1 MPYTPTFNTFDPRA
15 FVENL
20 LTAIEDQQEEA
31 LAWVAGED
39 EPLPNIAKFYNSAAG
54 RLTTVFPVLM
64 VTNHSAAQKT
74 EDTLE
79 VAMSVDFELMISGGN
94 PDILTSKALDYS
106 YMLTSILQNTRPKS
120 LSTTAVAFNGYL
132 DTLETEFSVLRGLN
146 GSSSSFL
153 QIVQYRAIWILTA
166 SAFTSAN

>member
-1 MPYTPTFNTFDPRA
+1 MPYTPQFNTFDPRA
-15 FVENL
+15 FVDNL
-20 LTAIEDQQEEA
+20 LTAIEDQQEDA

-79 VAMSVDFELMISGGN
+79 VAKWMV
-94 PDILTSKALDYS
+94 
-106 YMLTSILQNTRPKS
+106 
-120 LSTTAVAFNGYL
+120 
-132 DTLETEFSVLRGLN
+132 
-146 GSSSSFL
+146 
-153 QIVQYRAIWILTA
+153 
-166 SAFTSAN
+166 